1 MGYRDRYQEYR
12 QAGQQLNT
20 NILQAYS
27 DNELILNSAESLGI
41 DHNGVDIQYDY
52 QSDMA
57 VHFEFMLY
65 EYCRENQTAA
75 EQYLE
80 EERWDTDIQRT
91 ILEAT
96 LEAETSLFEIA
107 TVDESAD
114 RLELTDLRTGD
125 DEVSIVDI
133 NLSHTAEPGVL
144 LFVRPVQYEE
154 FTITSGVSFPFPADK
169 KASLLD
175 ECERREEHTDA
186 RSASRQRFITFYELY
201 RDHGI
206 RMQYN

>member
-1 MGYRDRYQEYR
+1 MSYRDRYQEYR
-12 QAGQQLNT
+12 QVGQQLNT
-20 NILQAYS
+20 NILQTYS
-27 DNELILNSAESLGI
+27 DQELILNSAESLGI
-41 DHNGVDIQYDY
+41 EHNGVDIQYDY

-65 EYCRENQTAA
+65 EYRRENQTAA
-75 EQYLE
+75 EQYFE
-80 EERWDTDIQRT
+80 EERWDTNMERT
-91 ILEAT
+91 ILEST
-96 LEAETSLFEIA
+96 LEAETSLFEI
-107 TVDESAD
+107 TTIDESAD
-114 RLELTDLRTGD
+114 RLELTDLRTGG

-154 FTITSGVSFPFPADK
+154 FTITSGVSFPFPAEK
-169 KASLLD
+169 KANLLD

-186 RSASRQRFITFYELY
+186 RSASLRRFITFYEQY